1 MDFFSLF
8 SLNNVIYFF
17 QQPERLSVILIV
29 FLFGELDIYTWPRP
43 RLKSNIYEGC
53 KIWLH

>member
-8 SLNNVIYFF
+8 ALNNVTYSF

-29 FLFGELDIYTWPRP
+29 SLFGELDIYTWPRP